1 MARYYISDQHF
12 FHKGL
17 NHRMDNRGFSN
28 VECMNQ
34 YMIYQWNSRIKR
46 NDEVVIL
53 GDFSIG
59 NAYETTEV
67 LKQLKGKK
75 YLITGNHDKF
85 LADKNFDSS
94 LFQWIRPYAE
104 MNDNKRKVILCH
116 YPIFCYNGQFRKN
129 EEGVPKTWMLHGHTH
144 YTQDQNLVEQF
155 KEITRNYPRASK
167 NSPDEPAPMQMINCF
182 CMLSNYIPLTLD
194 EWIEIE
200 NKQEILK
207 YIQPDWKSDK
217 NE

>member
-155 KEITRNYPRASK
+155 KEITRNYSRASK